1 MAKMYATCINNSHL
15 GSCHLLGGR
24 GGGGLVQTGGVVIKL
39 YVGEGHQ
46 KFKLGFREGC
56 TTFCEH
62 CCSLK

>member
-15 GSCHLLGGR
+15 GSCHLFAGW
-24 GGGGLVQTGGVVIKL
+24 GGGWCKWGGGVIKL

>member
-15 GSCHLLGGR
+15 GSCHLLEGWGGAGAN
-24 GGGGLVQTGGVVIKL
+24 GGGGVIKL

-46 KFKLGFREGC
+46 KFKLGFRVGC

>member
-15 GSCHLLGGR
+15 GSCHLLEGR
-24 GGGGLVQTGGVVIKL
+24 GGWCKRGGIVIKL
-39 YVGEGHQ
+39 DVGEGHQ

>member
-1 MAKMYATCINNSHL
+1 MAKMYATCINYSHL
-15 GSCHLLGGR
+15 GSCHLLEGR
-24 GGGGLVQTGGVVIKL
+24 RGGLVQTGGGVVIKI

-46 KFKLGFREGC
+46 KFKLGFREGH

>member
-15 GSCHLLGGR
+15 GSCHLLE
-24 GGGGLVQTGGVVIKL
+24 GGGLVQMGGGVIKL

-46 KFKLGFREGC
+46 KFKLGSREGH

>member
-1 MAKMYATCINNSHL
+1 MSKKCFINGKNVW
-15 GSCHLLGGR
+15 
-24 GGGGLVQTGGVVIKL
+24 GGGVIKL